1 VKYLISFLK
10 IQMYKLYKFLNL
22 PTREA
27 KAFKFNYIAHKG
39 LDFWEISAIYRY
51 AEFEPLSL
59 IVLVSVL

>member
-1 VKYLISFLK
+1 
-10 IQMYKLYKFLNL
+10 MYKLYKFLNL
-22 PTREA
+22 TTREA